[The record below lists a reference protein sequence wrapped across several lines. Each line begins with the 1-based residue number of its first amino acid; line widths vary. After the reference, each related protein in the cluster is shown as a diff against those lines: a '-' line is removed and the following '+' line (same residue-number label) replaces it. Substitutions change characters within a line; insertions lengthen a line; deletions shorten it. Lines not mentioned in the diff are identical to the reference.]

1 MTSKFF
7 KILALLALTL
17 GVGASLSARDEG
29 GVVNYFPAT
38 QNIEGDQPLLFS
50 YVLEITSPANTL
62 TGQNTSITPVLSV
75 INKPAGVSDA
85 VALSHVTL
93 NPSTLV
99 FTGPNQKRTTTV
111 TSSFPLGTSAGNY
124 AFSLATPGWPPSTLD
139 RFGFINAKITVPP
152 VVQEPPLV
160 NLLTPAD
167 GTIYSYSAGGPPVAV
182 PVSFNATASAIA
194 PIVAID
200 ADISGAA
207 VTLTSITGLG
217 TAAATGAGTLLI
229 SQPGVYTVRARA
241 TNSVGTSMDSAEI
254 TINVVAPPPTVAI
267 AAPALGSSYTYT
279 GGAALL
285 VPYSLS
291 AVSTFGGI
299 TTFTATLNG
308 NPITLSPIGLNTLNA
323 SATGNLQI
331 QAGGTYTLVVT
342 ATDRNGTTSSTRM
355 FTVTTPVPPPTI
367 TIAQP
372 INGSVITRVA
382 GSPATLVPFDFT
394 AAASAGFTISA
405 ISATLNGN
413 AIVVASNGI
422 GTATTTGTGNLS
434 ISAPGTYTLI
444 AKGNSGAVSA
454 TATTTFTVIET
465 TPVPPPTI
473 TITQPLN
480 GSVITRM
487 AGSPATLV
495 PFNFT
500 ALAGSGFTISTVSAT
515 FNGNPVTFAPNGIG
529 TGTASGAGNLSVSAP
544 GTYTFVATG
553 SSGAS
558 TASASVTFTVTE
570 TQPPVDTCNIR
581 WLPPISLGKVVKG
594 GSEMPIKFN
603 LVCCTQPSGCQNS
616 NHQYN
621 GNGKGHTNSNGNGH
635 RKDDDDDDND
645 GPGNGEHENCPAI
658 RDTSVVIA
666 IYEIFPNGSSS
677 PATLYP
683 YGTGSPNPPDYTIN
697 GNKMYHLNFDTA
709 KGKHRYH
716 IDIYRFPAGSS
727 TPQLVGTKEFTTR

>member
-1 MTSKFF
+1 MTSKF
-7 KILALLALTL
+7 LRTLVLLALT
-17 GVGASLSARDEG
+17 VGFHTSLSAADRG
-29 GVVNYFPAT
+29 GVVNYYPVT
-38 QNIEGDQPLLFS
+38 RLVEGDQPLVDS
-50 YVLEITSPANTL
+50 YVLQIISPSNTL
-62 TGQNTSITPVLSV
+62 VGQNTSITPVLSV
-75 INKPAGVSDA
+75 VYAPSGVSDA
-85 VALSHVTL
+85 VALSHVTM

-99 FTGPNQKRTTTV
+99 FTGPNQTLTTTV
-111 TSSFPLGTSAGNY
+111 TSNFPLGTNAGNY
-124 AFSLATPGWPPSTLD
+124 AFRIATPGWPTGTID
-139 RFGFINAKITVPP
+139 GFAFINAKVTIPP
-152 VVQEPPLV
+152 VALEPPLV
-160 NLLTPAD
+160 SLLTPLD
-167 GTIYSYSAGGPPVAV
+167 GATYTYSIGGPPVAV
-182 PVSFNATASAIA
+182 TVSFRASASLNA
-194 PIVAID
+194 PITSLD
-200 ADISGAA
+200 ADISGIA
-207 VTLTSITGLG
+207 VALTTVTGLG
-217 TAAATGAGTLLI
+217 TATATGQGTLLI
-229 SQPGVYTVRARA
+229 SQPGVYTVQVRAA
-241 TNSVGTSMDSAEI
+241 NDIGTSTNSAEI
-254 TINVVAPPPTVAI
+254 TIGVVAPPPTVAI
-267 AAPALGSSYTYT
+267 AAPVLNSSYTYT

-285 VPYSLS
+285 VPYSFS
-291 AVSTFGGI
+291 AVSAFGGI
-299 TTFTATLNG
+299 TNFTATLNG

-331 QAGGTYTLVVT
+331 QAGGSFTLVVT
-342 ATDRNGTTSSTRM
+342 ATDQNGTASSTRT
-355 FTVTTPVPPPTI
+355 FNVTTPVPPPTI

-372 INGSVITRVA
+372 LHGSVITRVA
-382 GSPATLVPFDFT
+382 GSPATLVPFNFT
-394 AAASAGFTISA
+394 ALASAGFTISA

-413 AIVVASNGI
+413 AIAVASNGL

-434 ISAPGTYTLI
+434 LSAPGTYTLI
-444 AKGNSGAVSA
+444 AEGNSGAVSA
-454 TATTTFTVIET
+454 TATTTFTVVET
-465 TPVPPPTI
+465 IPVPPPTI
-473 TITQPLN
+473 TITQPVH
-480 GSVITRM
+480 GSVITRV

-515 FNGNPVTFAPNGIG
+515 FNGNPVTFTPSGIG

-558 TASASVTFTVTE
+558 TASAAVTFTVTE
-570 TQPPVDTCNIR
+570 TQPPVDTCNIL

-603 LVCCTQPSGCQNS
+603 LVCCTQPGGCQNS

-621 GNGKGHTNSNGNGH
+621 GNGNGHTNSNGNGH

-645 GPGNGEHENCPAI
+645 GPGNGDHENCPAS

-683 YGTGSPNPPDYTIN
+683 YGTGSPNPPNYTIN
-697 GNKMYHLNFDTA
+697 GNKMYHLNFNTA

-716 IDIYRFPAGSS
+716 IDVYRFPAGSS